1 MFLTAKEHID
11 KNRWK
16 VGGGGQGGSTS
27 TTSNSGGVG
36 RIQDGRVAKK
46 AKNRPLSSHQVAR
59 IAGAAGSA
67 AGTAAALELRLVLFI
82 QNLISRNFREM
93 YV

>member
-27 TTSNSGGVG
+27 STSSTSNSGGGG
-36 RIQDGRVAKK
+36 RIQDGRVGKK

-67 AGTAAALELRLVLFI
+67 AGTAAALELRLV
-82 QNLISRNFREM
+82 
-93 YV
+93 

>member
-1 MFLTAKEHID
+1 MLLLFLTAKEHID

-27 TTSNSGGVG
+27 STSNSGGGG
-36 RIQDGRVAKK
+36 RIQDGRVGKK

-67 AGTAAALELRLVLFI
+67 AGTAAALELRLVFFKI
-82 QNLISRNFREM
+82 
-93 YV
+93 